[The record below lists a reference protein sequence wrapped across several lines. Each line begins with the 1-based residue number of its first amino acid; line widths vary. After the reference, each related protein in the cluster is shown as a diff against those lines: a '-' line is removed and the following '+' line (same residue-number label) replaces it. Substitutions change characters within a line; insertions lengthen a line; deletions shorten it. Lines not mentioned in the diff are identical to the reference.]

1 MDVIRITMKGYG
13 CDINRGIVPIE
24 SEKRIENTLN
34 NVWYKNIFKK
44 IEEKTKIKEVV
55 KENGLINGDIKIE
68 VNGKIIIDT
77 SIKSFEVLVESKK
90 KKVKYPK
97 TEDIV
102 VTSIQHQEGVFSD
115 TIFVLND
122 KFDLNK
128 LKLIKKD
135 IKDKVGN
142 NITEPLYSEVYY
154 EDEVIPTM
162 DNTTDLRMSRLYF
175 EKN

>member
-115 TIFVLND
+115 TI
-122 KFDLNK
+122 
-128 LKLIKKD
+128 
-135 IKDKVGN
+135 
-142 NITEPLYSEVYY
+142 Y
-154 EDEVIPTM
+154 
-162 DNTTDLRMSRLYF
+162 
-175 EKN
+175 